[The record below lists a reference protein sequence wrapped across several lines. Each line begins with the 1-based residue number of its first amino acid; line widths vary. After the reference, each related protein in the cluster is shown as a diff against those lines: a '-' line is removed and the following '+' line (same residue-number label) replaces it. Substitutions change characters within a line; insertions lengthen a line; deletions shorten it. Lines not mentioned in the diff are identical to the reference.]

1 MYKPTFCSSREAS
14 YPKAPHSFV
23 VQVTVFAVAP
33 AQIALIRVDLA
44 AKSQAAGSLD
54 VKCPAGR
61 TETGSVGF
69 EGVNQRD
76 DCEMGRTD
84 WEPVVVPA
92 PVAIRA
98 VWWHQSWSLAA

>member
-33 AQIALIRVDLA
+33 AQIALISVGLA
-44 AKSQAAGSLD
+44 AKSLAADSLD
-54 VKCPAGR
+54 VYCPAGR
-61 TETGSVGF
+61 SETGSVGF
-69 EGVNQRD
+69 EGVNQID
-76 DCEMGRTD
+76 DSELGRTD
-84 WEPVVVPA
+84 GGPVVVPA
-92 PVAIRA
+92 LVAIRA

>member
-33 AQIALIRVDLA
+33 AQIALIRVGLA
-44 AKSQAAGSLD
+44 AKSLAAGSID
-54 VKCPAGR
+54 VSYPTGR
-61 TETGSVGF
+61 CETGRVGF
-69 EGVNQRD
+69 EGDNQIHD
-76 DCEMGRTD
+76 SEMGRTD

-92 PVAIRA
+92 LVAIRA
-98 VWWHQSWSLAA
+98 VWWHQSWSLSA